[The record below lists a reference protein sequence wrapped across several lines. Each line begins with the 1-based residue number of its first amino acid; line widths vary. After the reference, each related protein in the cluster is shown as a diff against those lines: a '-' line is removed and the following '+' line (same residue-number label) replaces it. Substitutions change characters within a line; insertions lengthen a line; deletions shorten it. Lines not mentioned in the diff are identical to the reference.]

1 MRLRTTTFI
10 LSILISIV
18 TFSQRAKGTSV
29 SYKYYRL
36 PLQKVDDKKY
46 HSAVEISFK
55 KDYEAD
61 LAAHDAK
68 LKEIEAEFSEVN
80 AAYSAIKQEMLA
92 AHEAE
97 EVKAEDE
104 YQEAVK
110 KYNAMSTG
118 DKLAQRVLLKDDGK
132 PAKRIVGA
140 KPTNKDFAEKMDLK
154 YKTLIGTDYLPKKR
168 YLAPFVTRNDIPTD
182 ADMTSGISLQGFEK
196 STGEGLKIKMDAT
209 DFTVT
214 EAVKTSGEAPNEK
227 KSAKINISS
236 SVSMAVLN
244 SAGQE
249 IFSNTSPILLMF
261 SSESKKLAE
270 WDKYQKSSA
279 YNSLIL
285 KQKKAGIKASV
296 SSLNKALNNE
306 FGYAW
311 VNKSSRIYTGSAKK
325 LDYSDLDQ
333 AQVDVKNGLRDLM
346 INKEGAMSKF
356 TEAIQIWIKALEELD
371 TSDKK
376 ARINNK
382 VGAALH
388 INLALVYTLMG
399 DFDSADQEISAVQS
413 NSDFKGGDIK
423 EAEVVREFMND
434 QRNRA
439 QN

>member
-1 MRLRTTTFI
+1 MKPKTTIFT
-10 LSILISIV
+10 LAILISSV
-18 TFSQRAKGTSV
+18 TFAQRAKGTSV

-46 HSAVEISFK
+46 HYAVEIDFK

-61 LAAHDAK
+61 LAAHEDK
-68 LKEIEAEFSEVN
+68 LKEIEAEFTEVN
-80 AAYSAIKQEMLA
+80 AAYSAIKQEMLT

-132 PAKRIVGA
+132 PTKRIVGP
-140 KPTNKDFAEKMDLK
+140 KPTNKDFAEKMELK
-154 YKTLIGTDYLPKKR
+154 YKSLLGTDYLPKKR
-168 YLAPFVTRNDIPTD
+168 YLAPFVTRNDIPSD
-182 ADMTSGISLQGFEK
+182 ADMTSGINLQGFEK
-196 STGEGLKIKMDAT
+196 SSNSGLKIKMNVS
-209 DFTVT
+209 DFTVA
-214 EAVKTSGEAPNEK
+214 EEIKTTGEDPNVK
-227 KSAKINISS
+227 KSAKIIVSS
-236 SVSMAVLN
+236 TVSMTVLN

-249 IFSNTSPILLMF
+249 IFSNTSPILSMGNT
-261 SSESKKLAE
+261 ESKKEAE
-270 WDKYQKSSA
+270 WDKYQKSSS
-279 YNSLIL
+279 YKSLIL
-285 KQKKAGIKASV
+285 KQKKTGVKSSV
-296 SSLNKALNNE
+296 KSLNAVLNNR

-311 VNKSSRIYTGSAKK
+311 VSKNSRIYTGSAKK

-356 TEAIQIWIKALEELD
+356 TEAIQIWKKALEELD

-388 INLALVYTLMG
+388 INLALVFTLMD
-399 DFDSADQEISAVQS
+399 DFDSADQEITAVQS

-423 EAEVVREFMND
+423 EAEVVRIFMND
-434 QRNRA
+434 QRSRA